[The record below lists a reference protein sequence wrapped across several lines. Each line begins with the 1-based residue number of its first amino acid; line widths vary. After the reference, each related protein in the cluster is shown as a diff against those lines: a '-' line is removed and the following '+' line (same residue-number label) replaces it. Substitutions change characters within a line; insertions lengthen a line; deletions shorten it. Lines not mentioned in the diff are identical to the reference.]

1 MSPLSQAARKKLKS
15 LATLKGRQKHGLFL
29 AEGIRVLE
37 ESCTFRFHPESVF
50 FAEANLDDRAK
61 ALVDSLAHSGCE
73 MLSVNSKD
81 IDQLAESVSPQ
92 GIVAVFKIPDL
103 ELKTELTENDKFIL
117 YLDDIADPGNVGTLI
132 RSALAF
138 GVDLVVLSPA
148 SVDPFNGKVIRSSAG
163 AIFGQKLA
171 VGSIDDLMKLC
182 GNNTILLGAQKGEAG
197 IDKALSGVK
206 SGDKLLFA
214 IGSEARGL
222 SKPVLRHARQLV
234 GIVHTDRVDS
244 LNAAVAGS
252 IILKEIYDILCG
264 VKND

>member
-1 MSPLSQAARKKLKS
+1 MSSLGQAARKKLKS
-15 LATLKGRQKHGLFL
+15 LATLKGRQNHGLFL

-37 ESCTFRFHPESVF
+37 ESCKFRFLPESVF
-50 FAEANLDDRAK
+50 FAEANLDHRAK
-61 ALVDSLAHSGCE
+61 ALVDSLARSGCE

-81 IDQLAESVSPQ
+81 INQLAESVTPQ

-103 ELKTELTENDKFIL
+103 ELKKELSENDKFVL

-138 GVDLVVLSPA
+138 GVDLVVLSPTT
-148 SVDPFNGKVIRSSAG
+148 VDPFNCKVIRSSAG

-182 GNNTILLGAQKGEAG
+182 DDESILLGAQKGG
-197 IDKALSGVK
+197 VNIDKAMFSAK
-206 SGDKLLFA
+206 SGSRLLFA

-222 SKPVLRHARQLV
+222 SDPVLKHARLLV
-234 GIVHTDRVDS
+234 GIVHTDRVES

-252 IILKEIYDILCG
+252 IILKQIHDNLCG
-264 VKND
+264 VNNE